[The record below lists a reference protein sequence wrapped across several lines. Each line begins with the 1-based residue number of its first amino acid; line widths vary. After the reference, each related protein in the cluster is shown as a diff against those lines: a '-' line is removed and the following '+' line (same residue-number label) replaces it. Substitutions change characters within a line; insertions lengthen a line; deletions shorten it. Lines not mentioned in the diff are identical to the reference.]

1 MLLILCKVID
11 IIHLNRELNSLD
23 PDLIESISG
32 INLDLEKSLK
42 ILKIYEKL
50 GDNLC
55 NLSLYELGL
64 KNYQKQ
70 VNQIKFI
77 IKLIINQL
85 TLLSLKWPKK

>member
-1 MLLILCKVID
+1 M
-11 IIHLNRELNSLD
+11 NRELNSLD

-70 VNQIKFI
+70 VNQIKYI